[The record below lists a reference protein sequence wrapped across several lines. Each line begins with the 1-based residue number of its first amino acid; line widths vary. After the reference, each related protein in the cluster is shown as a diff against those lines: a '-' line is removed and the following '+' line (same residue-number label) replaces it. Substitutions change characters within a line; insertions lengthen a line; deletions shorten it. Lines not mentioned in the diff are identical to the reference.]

1 MFSLKNIPIPSQ
13 DAYLRNLIE
22 KVENVLKRMRWKA
35 HFFLK
40 GDKISDQN
48 NPFGLPSNKTPPT
61 ILEMKSFEND
71 VINLTENIKFRN
83 AENQFQISLAND
95 SKKINSSPNIFVFA
109 DKTRNIYE
117 TSLDTYN
124 KLMHDNITKAY
135 KHGSEGTI
143 SQIDNELKHISNNL
157 GIGDRI
163 EQMKKCEAFI
173 SLKDHKENVENN
185 SKCRLINPAKSE
197 SGKLSKIILDK
208 INSNLRKIL
217 NLNQWKSTQNVIEWF
232 GNMKEKHRHSFISF
246 DIVYFYPSISENLLD
261 QALSWASNLA
271 IITKDEISIIK
282 HARKSVLFNDGKPW
296 TKKDSNS
303 LFDVTMGSYDGAE
316 ICELVGLFILNK
328 LGQKFG
334 KENIGLYRDDG
345 LAIMKSKSARLA
357 DKTRKELHKCFEQ
370 FGLKITAEANLHVV
384 NFLDVTFDL
393 NNGKFKPYRKPNDD
407 PLYINRHSNHPPSII
422 KQLPTSINKRISAL
436 SADEQ
441 TFHESAPIYQN
452 ALRHSNF
459 DHKLDYMKQAPQKT
473 RRNRQRN
480 IIWFNPPFSKNV
492 KTNIAHNFLCLIDKH
507 FPPNHK
513 LHKIF
518 NRNTVKVGYSCMN
531 NVKSIIS
538 KHNTRITGKSKPQ
551 CEVIDPC
558 TCRDKKTCPLQEKCM
573 TKDIVY
579 KATVTTSNTN
589 STKHYIGMTASTFK
603 ER

>member
-1 MFSLKNIPIPSQ
+1 
-13 DAYLRNLIE
+13 
-22 KVENVLKRMRWKA
+22 
-35 HFFLK
+35 
-40 GDKISDQN
+40 
-48 NPFGLPSNKTPPT
+48 
-61 ILEMKSFEND
+61 
-71 VINLTENIKFRN
+71 
-83 AENQFQISLAND
+83 
-95 SKKINSSPNIFVFA
+95 
-109 DKTRNIYE
+109 
-117 TSLDTYN
+117 
-124 KLMHDNITKAY
+124 
-135 KHGSEGTI
+135 
-143 SQIDNELKHISNNL
+143 
-157 GIGDRI
+157 
-163 EQMKKCEAFI
+163 
-173 SLKDHKENVENN
+173 
-185 SKCRLINPAKSE
+185 
-197 SGKLSKIILDK
+197 
-208 INSNLRKIL
+208 
-217 NLNQWKSTQNVIEWF
+217 
-232 GNMKEKHRHSFISF
+232 
-246 DIVYFYPSISENLLD
+246 
-261 QALSWASNLA
+261 
-271 IITKDEISIIK
+271 
-282 HARKSVLFNDGKPW
+282 
-296 TKKDSNS
+296 
-303 LFDVTMGSYDGAE
+303 MGSYDGAE

-345 LAIMKSKSARLA
+345 LAIMKNKSARLA

-407 PLYINRHSNHPPSII
+407 PLYINRHSNHPAPSII

-459 DHKLDYMKQAPQKT
+459 DHKLDYMKQASQKT
-473 RRNRQRN
+473 RRNRHRN

-492 KTNIAHNFLCLIDKH
+492 KTNIARNFLCLIDKH

-518 NRNTVKVGYSCMN
+518 NRNTVKVSYSCMN

-538 KHNTRITGKSKPQ
+538 KHNTRITGRSKPQ

-579 KATVTTSNTN
+579 KATITTSNTN

-603 ER
+603 ERYRNHIKSFNHKRYSNDTELSKYIWKLKDNKQDFDITWSVLKQSISYTGGSKRCNLCLEEKLCILKDKNKQNLLNKKSEIVSTCNHRKKHLINNLRNVRNACIV